1 MPVRAPHAVPAPVL
15 STLSPVAPVAPV
27 ANLPAP
33 APVADEPP
41 TPPTP
46 RTWTSKVDSSKL
58 ASTVGV
64 FEKLARYHRLE
75 VRNLERIP
83 ADGPALL
90 VGNHNGGL
98 NPVDGLFL
106 VHYYRSVGYE
116 RPVYILAHDIL
127 FRVKKVADMLESVG
141 IIRARKGQAR
151 ELLESGH
158 KVLVFPGGDI
168 ESMRPYRDRH
178 KIVLAERQ
186 GFIRLAQHAGA
197 PIIPVVSA
205 GAHETMMVL
214 SQGTGIARLL
224 NLPRFARINSLP
236 LLFAAPWGLLWG
248 PTCALPYLPL
258 PAKITVQ
265 IAEPIPVER
274 CDEPE
279 ASERAPRIY
288 QQVERTMQA
297 TLDSLYSERLFPIL
311 G

>member
-1 MPVRAPHAVPAPVL
+1 MAARAPHAIPAPVL
-15 STLSPVAPVAPV
+15 PTLSPVADLAPVVELAAQALPEPADLPVAPKPSWD
-27 ANLPAP
+27 N
-33 APVADEPP
+33 
-41 TPPTP
+41 
-46 RTWTSKVDSSKL
+46 KVR
-58 ASTVGV
+58 ASAIAATVGV

-83 ADGPALL
+83 VDGPALL

-106 VHYYRSVGYE
+106 VEYYRTCGYD
-116 RPVYILAHDIL
+116 RPVYVLAHDIL

-141 IIRARKGQAR
+141 VIRARKGQAR

-168 ESMRPYRDRH
+168 ESMRPYRDRR

-186 GFIRLAQHAGA
+186 GFIRLAQWAGA
-197 PIIPVVSA
+197 PIVPVVSA

-224 NLPRFARINSLP
+224 NLPRFARVNSLP
-236 LLFAAPWGLLWG
+236 LLLAAPWGLLWG

-265 IAEPIPVER
+265 IAKPIAVER

-288 QQVERTMQA
+288 QQVEQTMQA
-297 TLDSLYSERLFPIL
+297 TLDDLYSERLFPIL

>member
-1 MPVRAPHAVPAPVL
+1 MTARAAHAVPAPVL
-15 STLSPVAPVAPV
+15 PTLSPVLHLPVGTPAS
-27 ANLPAP
+27 AP
-33 APVADEPP
+33 ASVPASVPPPV
-41 TPPTP
+41 TPGFATQV
-46 RTWTSKVDSSKL
+46 RSSAL
-58 ASTVGV
+58 AATVNA

-75 VRNLERIP
+75 VRGLENIP
-83 ADGPALL
+83 VDGPALL

-106 VHYYRSVGYE
+106 IEYYRRNGYQ
-116 RPVYILAHDIL
+116 RPVFILAHDLL
-127 FRVKKVADMLESVG
+127 FRVKKIADMLESVG

-186 GFIRLAQHAGA
+186 GFIRLAQWAGA
-197 PIIPVVSA
+197 PIVPVVSA

-214 SQGTGIARLL
+214 SQGTGIAKFL
-224 NLPRFARINSLP
+224 NLPRFARVNSLP
-236 LLFAAPWGLLWG
+236 LLLAAPWGVLWG

-265 IAEPIPVER
+265 IARPIPCEQ

-288 QQVERTMQA
+288 REVEQTMQS

>member
-1 MPVRAPHAVPAPVL
+1 VVAARTPHAIPAPVL
-15 STLSPVAPVAPV
+15 PTLTPAPAVDGVPVIAPVLPIAPVAPT
-27 ANLPAP
+27 AP
-33 APVADEPP
+33 F
-41 TPPTP
+41 
-46 RTWTSKVDSSKL
+46 WTGKL
-58 ASTVGV
+58 RRSAVEATVGV
-64 FEKLARYHRLE
+64 FAKLARYHRLE

-83 ADGPALL
+83 VDGPALL

-106 VHYYRSVGYE
+106 VEYYRTCGYD
-116 RPVYILAHDIL
+116 RPVYVLAHDIL

-151 ELLESGH
+151 ELLEAGH

-186 GFIRLAQHAGA
+186 GFIRLAQRAGA
-197 PIIPVVSA
+197 P
-205 GAHETMMVL
+205 
-214 SQGTGIARLL
+214 IARLL
-224 NLPRFARINSLP
+224 NLPRFARVNSLP
-236 LLFAAPWGLLWG
+236 LLLAAPWGLLWG

-265 IAEPIPVER
+265 VAEPIAVER

-288 QQVERTMQA
+288 QQVEKAMQA
-297 TLDSLYSERLFPIL
+297 TLDGLYSERLFPIL

>member
-1 MPVRAPHAVPAPVL
+1 VQLPVGTPGRAPVSEPSPAGGF
-15 STLSPVAPVAPV
+15 
-27 ANLPAP
+27 
-33 APVADEPP
+33 
-41 TPPTP
+41 
-46 RTWTSKVDSSKL
+46 TSKVRGSAL
-58 ASTVGV
+58 AATVSA

-75 VRNLERIP
+75 VRGLENIP
-83 ADGPALL
+83 VDGPALL

-106 VHYYRSVGYE
+106 VEYYRRNGYQQ
-116 RPVYILAHDIL
+116 PVYILAHDIL
-127 FRVKKVADMLESVG
+127 FRVKKIADMLESVG

-168 ESMRPYRDRH
+168 ESMRPYRDRR

-186 GFIRLAQHAGA
+186 GFIRLAQWAGA
-197 PIIPVVSA
+197 PIVPVVSA

-214 SQGTGIARLL
+214 SQGTGIARFL
-224 NLPRFARINSLP
+224 NLPRFARVNSLP
-236 LLFAAPWGLLWG
+236 LLLAAPWGVLWG

-265 IAEPIPVER
+265 IAEPIACEK

-279 ASERAPRIY
+279 ASERAPKIY
-288 QQVERTMQA
+288 RQVEQTMQA